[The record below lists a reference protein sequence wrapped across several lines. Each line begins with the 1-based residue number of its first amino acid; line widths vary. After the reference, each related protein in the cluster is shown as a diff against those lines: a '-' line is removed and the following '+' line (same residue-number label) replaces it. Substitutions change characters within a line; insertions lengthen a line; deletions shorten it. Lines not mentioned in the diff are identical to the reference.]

1 MGCCLRRL
9 CGRCRT
15 PAQREPAIMHAKVAQ
30 RMSIPSDGRW
40 RKAVWTTDASRWAM
54 RMARITGRSGR
65 ARRSRRSGSARR
77 SRSRAA
83 HDGPDERRGAICF
96 RVSANATYRW
106 SYILTATVHTTPGR
120 AVHRAGPSHRVL
132 TVPIPVSQVS
142 REWPRHGGRT
152 LPGLSMPFGSSS
164 RFMPRMT
171 SMTGPRLAR
180 CSTPGFIAPMP
191 CSAEMEPLHRYALV
205 AVRSRWACSKRP
217 GVVTLRW
224 RLPSPKWPKAA
235 VVAPRGCSRDRIS
248 STSS

>member
-1 MGCCLRRL
+1 MPHT
-9 CGRCRT
+9 RT
-15 PAQREPAIMHAKVAQ
+15 ERAGHHACKGGTAHVHPIGWEVAQ
-30 RMSIPSDGRW
+30 S
-40 RKAVWTTDASRWAM
+40 
-54 RMARITGRSGR
+54 RSGR
-65 ARRSRRSGSARR
+65 RTRRGGRCGWRGSPGAAAGHAGPDAA
-77 SRSRAA
+77 AA
-83 HDGPDERRGAICF
+83 HEGPEAGQRTTVPTNGGA
-96 RVSANATYRW
+96 RYVSALARMPHIGGLTYLQQPYTQPPARPC
-106 SYILTATVHTTPGR
+106 TGPGR
-120 AVHRAGPSHRVL
+120 HIL

-205 AVRSRWACSKRP
+205 AVRSRWACNRLCSKRP